1 MVLGKLGGAAFQ
13 GRVGKRRGVKLA
25 LFGRLRMKTQL
36 VLQYHEVPRFDAG
49 TATESHSLPPLRYV
63 VVIILYFVPKTQNM
77 HFMFLSLCF
86 IIENMEELLTIT
98 AIEPQKRN
106 KDRYNIYAD
115 GEYAASLG
123 AEAIVKAG
131 IKTGAPISKKALD
144 DAVLADN
151 VQFAF
156 DSAVK
161 LLAHGMR
168 TRGDLEQRLRGRG
181 IAEEAIVPA
190 LDKLESYG
198 YVDDMAY
205 AREFVNSDIAS
216 GRWGRAAVAHRLRE
230 KRLPREIIEQAM
242 LAYTEEEERENARRQ
257 LESIKSKSA
266 GDKRQ
271 MRQKA
276 YAALARRGF
285 SSDIIN
291 DLFSEADD

>member
-1 MVLGKLGGAAFQ
+1 
-13 GRVGKRRGVKLA
+13 
-25 LFGRLRMKTQL
+25 
-36 VLQYHEVPRFDAG
+36 
-49 TATESHSLPPLRYV
+49 
-63 VVIILYFVPKTQNM
+63 
-77 HFMFLSLCF
+77 MFPSLCF
-86 IIENMEELLTIT
+86 IIENMEELLIIT
-98 AIEPQKRN
+98 AIEPQKRK

-115 GEYAASLG
+115 GEYVASLG

-131 IKTGAPISKKALD
+131 IRAGAPISQKALD

-151 VQFAF
+151 VQYAF
-156 DSAVK
+156 DSAVG

-168 TRGDLEQRLRGRG
+168 TRGELEQRLRGRG
-181 IAEEAIVPA
+181 IADEAIAPA
-190 LDKLESYG
+190 MDKLAAYG

-205 AREFVNSDIAS
+205 AQDFVRSDIAS